1 MKKKKRRK
9 TEGNDPWTVCTYSRI
24 CMYNNYIISVNSTC
38 TFSIQYVY
46 INIYDSFL
54 FKMIV
59 IETLTYF
66 EWILI
71 NYMISKPMVV
81 NYIYYDLKY
90 LCHACTNTF
99 NAHVGLLECYFLP
112 FMWTGF
118 YFQPSLWKKLKLNM
132 IIR

>member
-1 MKKKKRRK
+1 MHHEKKEEKQK
-9 TEGNDPWTVCTYSRI
+9 EMIHELSVLIQGFAC
-24 CMYNNYIISVNSTC
+24 IIITLLVLIVHVPFPSNMV
-38 TFSIQYVY
+38 F

-66 EWILI
+66 ERILI

-81 NYIYYDLKY
+81 NYIYMYYDLKY

-99 NAHVGLLECYFLP
+99 NAHVDLLECYFLP
-112 FMWTGF
+112 FM
-118 YFQPSLWKKLKLNM
+118 
-132 IIR
+132 

>member
-1 MKKKKRRK
+1 MKKKEKQK
-9 TEGNDPWTVCTYSRI
+9 EMIHELSVLIQGFAC
-24 CMYNNYIISVNSTC
+24 IIITLLVLIVHVPFPSNM
-38 TFSIQYVY
+38 VY

-66 EWILI
+66 ERILI

-99 NAHVGLLECYFLP
+99 NAHVDLLECYFLP
-112 FMWTGF
+112 FMRTGF
-118 YFQPSLWKKLKLNM
+118 YFQPSMWKKLKLNM
-132 IIR
+132 IIW